1 MLDVLENIWGLITSY
16 WDYFVTSVKGFGY
29 MIMTVI
35 QSLAIP
41 PVIRPYLPSF
51 FGIAITTVV
60 VIAVIKA
67 IFGR

>member
-35 QSLAIP
+35 QSLSIP